1 MKYKTR
7 FGGLFSTDDADRAVS
22 PVIGVILMVAVT
34 VILAATAGAFLFGF
48 GNDNSEEVQ
57 AGVSVTGQN
66 SDETTVTWTSEGSAT
81 SITFSTDANVTGA
94 TELTSIGDSTTI
106 DTSGTGSFSIIAE
119 SEDTGGQTVIQTVSY
134 DNS

>member
-1 MKYKTR
+1 MNYKTR
-7 FGGLFSTDDADRAVS
+7 FGGLFSTNDAERAVS

-48 GNDNSEEVQ
+48 GNANDEEVQ

-81 SITFSTDANVTGA
+81 SITFNPDTNVTGA
-94 TELTSIGDSTTI
+94 LELTSIGDSTTI
-106 DTSGTGSFSIIAE
+106 DTSGSGSFSIIAE
-119 SEDTGGQTVIQTVSY
+119 SEETGGQTVIRTVSY